1 MDSNPRQIG
10 QIPSGQRF
18 RETSPPPRCLMR
30 RDLHGTG
37 FTRPYIHAG
46 TTTYLQHRTRGVV
59 SVVSITKH
67 YTMDSQH
74 AHQPQSNGGRHVT
87 GLLRYCVR
95 TKCMLR
101 PTTVLPD
108 ITTWPKTKITLLSML
123 VTGHYVHYVVQN
135 VISVTLRDYVDFL
148 RRTCKRT
155 EEIWKDHIFGAYLV
169 DCTCGY
175 K

>member
-1 MDSNPRQIG
+1 MLRTLRTSATVWTIFAMDSNPRQIG

-30 RDLHGTG
+30 IDLHGTG

-87 GLLRYCVR
+87 GLLRYVYGPNVCYVPPQYFLISPHDR
-95 TKCMLR
+95 KQ
-101 PTTVLPD
+101 
-108 ITTWPKTKITLLSML
+108 KS
-123 VTGHYVHYVVQN
+123 HY
-135 VISVTLRDYVDFL
+135 
-148 RRTCKRT
+148 
-155 EEIWKDHIFGAYLV
+155 
-169 DCTCGY
+169 
-175 K
+175 